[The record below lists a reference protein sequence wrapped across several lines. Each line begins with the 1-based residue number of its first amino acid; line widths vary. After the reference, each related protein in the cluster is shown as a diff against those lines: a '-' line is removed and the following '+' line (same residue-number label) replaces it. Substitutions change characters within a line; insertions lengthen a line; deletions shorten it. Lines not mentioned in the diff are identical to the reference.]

1 MKKFLLIVIVL
12 TVSCT
17 GCVSA
22 TYKDISGVTLIYKR
36 WLVTQK
42 ITGLSIIKDKDGL
55 VKFKFDSQES
65 TEGKVLS
72 DVVETIKNLS
82 EKLP

>member
-1 MKKFLLIVIVL
+1 MRKILLVIIMLIV
-12 TVSCT
+12 SCV

-22 TYKDISGVTLIYKR
+22 TYTDSSGATLIYKR

-55 VKFKFDSQES
+55 VKFKFDTQES
-65 TEGKVLS
+65 TEGKILGNIA
-72 DVVETIKNLS
+72 ETIKNIS
-82 EKLP
+82 EKLQ